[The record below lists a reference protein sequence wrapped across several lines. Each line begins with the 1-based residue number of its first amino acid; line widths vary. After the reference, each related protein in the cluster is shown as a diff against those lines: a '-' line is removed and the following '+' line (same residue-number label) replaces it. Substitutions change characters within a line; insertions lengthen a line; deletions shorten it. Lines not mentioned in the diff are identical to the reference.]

1 MRRGPHT
8 AQSHRYPQ
16 PSARTVEPKQG
27 EVAYMRLYIRT
38 AQEDSQMETVSGVI
52 EELKSDDCDVR
63 WHAARVLR
71 WTKDARAVDPLV
83 RALKDADCNV
93 RWSAAESL
101 VVIGEQAV
109 EPLIAALKDVDR
121 DVRWRA
127 GWALGRLKGAA
138 AVDSLIRALGDADP
152 DVRWRAAWALGQIGD
167 AQAEGAL
174 IQVLEDD
181 YANVRWSAAEA
192 LGTMQDKKAVGP
204 LMRLL
209 NNPDEEIMIR
219 LVAADALGKIGA
231 PEAEAAL
238 QQVILRDEFAPIHE
252 TARTALERIK
262 KA

>member
-1 MRRGPHT
+1 MHM
-8 AQSHRYPQ
+8 AQSLLLTQ
-16 PSARTVEPKQG
+16 PSAAAKEPEQG
-27 EVAYMRLYIRT
+27 EEAYMRLHIRT
-38 AQEDSQMETVSGVI
+38 AEEDSQMETVSGII

-101 VVIGEQAV
+101 VVMGEQAV
-109 EPLIAALKDVDR
+109 EPLIAALRDADR

-167 AQAEGAL
+167 AQAEWAL
-174 IQVLEDD
+174 IHALEDD

-192 LGTMQDKKAVGP
+192 LGIIQDENAVGP
-204 LMRLL
+204 LIKLL